1 MGKVRKLK
9 PDTQDTLS
17 LDESLCKD
25 LLIADLELKTFEQG
39 VAEAN
44 RKLQEEFAHLREARD
59 QALSRLVADVG
70 IDKEEFLSGYEINIK
85 AAQARKIKKGTKD
98 AEKNT

>member
-1 MGKVRKLK
+1 MGKIKKLK
-9 PDTQDTLS
+9 PDTQETLS

-25 LLIADLELKTFEQG
+25 LLIADLELRTFEQG

-44 RKLQEEFAHLREARD
+44 RKLQGEFAQLREARE
-59 QALSRLVADVG
+59 QALSMLVADVG
-70 IDKEEFLSGYEINIK
+70 IDKEEFLNGYEINIK
-85 AAQARKIKKGTKD
+85 AAQARKIKKGTQD